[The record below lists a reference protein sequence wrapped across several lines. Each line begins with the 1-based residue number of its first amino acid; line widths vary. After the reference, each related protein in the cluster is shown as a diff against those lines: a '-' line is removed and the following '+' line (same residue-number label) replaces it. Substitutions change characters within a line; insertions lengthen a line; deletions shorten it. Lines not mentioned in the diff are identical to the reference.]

1 MNTSDSTADPPV
13 RTAPDVIS
21 ALLAAIKEGELQPG
35 DQVPS
40 NSALAAQYGVHR
52 NTASK
57 AVSHLKAAGV
67 LSGPAGGKT
76 WVRVQPP
83 YTRRSNMR
91 YQIEKDLTL
100 KSEEER
106 AATGVAELDSNLK
119 IESLYEDLVD
129 YDVVDPPSDIA
140 EIFGLAEGQ
149 QVLRRTRLRR
159 HKAGAGSSGSIS
171 YLPYDLVKLNPDL
184 LDAKREPWPGGT
196 MHQLFTIGIEIGRIQ
211 DRVTA
216 SMPTPEESVEYDIPP
231 GVPVVRIRKI
241 SYSTEGDAV
250 EIADIPIPAD
260 RVELV
265 YDTMLEGWE
274 K

>member
-1 MNTSDSTADPPV
+1 MNDSTADPPV
-13 RTAPDVIS
+13 RNAPDLI
-21 ALLAAIKEGELQPG
+21 ATLLAAISDGELRPG
-35 DQVPS
+35 DQVPG
-40 NSALAAQYGVHR
+40 NSALAERYGVHR

-83 YTRRSNMR
+83 HTRRSNMR
-91 YQIEKDLTL
+91 YHTEKGLVH

-106 AATGVAELDSNLK
+106 AATGVAELDSGLK
-119 IESLYEDLVD
+119 LENLYEDLAD
-129 YDVVDPPSDIA
+129 YDVIGPPADIA
-140 EIFGLAEGQ
+140 SIFELSEGQ

-159 HKAGAGSSGSIS
+159 HKAGAGSSGSVS
-171 YLPYDLVKLNPDL
+171 YLPYDLVKRNPDL

-196 MHQLFTIGIEIGRIQ
+196 MHQLFTVDVEVGRIR
-211 DRVTA
+211 DIVTA

-231 GVPVVRIRKI
+231 GVPVLRIRKI
-241 SYSTEGDAV
+241 SYSTEEQAV

-260 RVELV
+260 RVELI

-274 K
+274 